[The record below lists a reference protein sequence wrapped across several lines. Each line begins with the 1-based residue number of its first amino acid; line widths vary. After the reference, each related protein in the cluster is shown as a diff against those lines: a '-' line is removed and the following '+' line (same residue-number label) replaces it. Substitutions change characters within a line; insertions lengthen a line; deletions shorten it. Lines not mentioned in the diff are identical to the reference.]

1 MQLVYRR
8 VSSAQQVTARQLPD
22 MPYES
27 DANHLVFE
35 DKTTGRNFDRP
46 AYKQMLQCARAGD
59 DLYVHSLDRLGRSLK
74 GILTSIEEL
83 TARGVV
89 IHFVKE
95 GLTVGENDNPMSQAM
110 LQIFAV
116 VAELEV
122 NLIKQRQ
129 LEGYAAAKEEGR
141 IVTRGKGRHVLE
153 VKDSVRKALLE
164 GKSIRAIAAQF
175 NLSTRTVMKLKKELI
190 GAVV

>member
-1 MQLVYRR
+1 M
-8 VSSAQQVTARQLPD
+8 
-22 MPYES
+22 
-27 DANHLVFE
+27 
-35 DKTTGRNFDRP
+35 
-46 AYKQMLQCARAGD
+46 
-59 DLYVHSLDRLGRSLK
+59 
-74 GILTSIEEL
+74 
-83 TARGVV
+83 V

-175 NLSTRTVMKLKKELI
+175 NLSTRTVMNLKKRADWRSCLKS
-190 GAVV
+190 GV